1 MGISKKL
8 LIFFITLTIATIMLV
23 FSFTFYTTQS
33 EIEDKFG
40 YLLNEMVN
48 KTVMHMDS
56 KVLEIERSM
65 NMLVMNSEFTSNY
78 MNLDKIPVDEYVRRT
93 AQAKALADITI
104 YSSKDIESIIIKLK
118 SDEDLHHY
126 GGNFSD
132 QYYVEKEYKDKY
144 AFFFMDWDNFS
155 QEIVIENILQN
166 YHSFYWTSGIQE
178 NYDDIYLM
186 KKLSHWDTG
195 KQLGI
200 ITMVMD
206 MEVFTDL
213 YLDME
218 KEFSS
223 TNYLVDS
230 TGTIVAHSNPELIGT
245 TLDAEMERMI
255 NLGDSSE
262 YYNVDGHLIAFQEA
276 KNGWVYISSIPM
288 EYITREIDNAWTS
301 SFLIIIIGILL
312 ATLVFFIYTRRISR
326 NMGILISK
334 MLKVEEGDMEISE
347 KIESNDEIGLIDNY
361 FNRMVEKLNRL
372 IRKNYVQKLEKR
384 EAELSALQFQINPH
398 FLYNTLESISA
409 IGSVYG
415 SHEISQISQKLGQML
430 RYSININ
437 SSEFVTLTKEIQ
449 HIENYFFIQ
458 EVRFEDRFKVFY
470 DIDPHVKDAK
480 VLKLILQPIVENIIQ
495 HGLSDEDEG
504 IIAIVAEWCDKN
516 LIIKISDDGKG
527 MSNEQ
532 VKQLNDYINED
543 TDKILTGYKKS
554 VGMRNVNL
562 RIKLAY
568 GEEYGLHV
576 TSQEGIGTHVTF
588 TLPLI

>member
-23 FSFTFYTTQS
+23 FSFTYYTTQS

-56 KVLEIERSM
+56 KILEIERSM
-65 NMLVMNSEFTSNY
+65 NMLVMNSEFTSNF
-78 MNLDKIPVDEYVRRT
+78 MKLDKSRVDEYVRKT

-104 YSSKDIESIIIKLK
+104 YSSKDIESIIIKLRDSK
-118 SDEDLHHY
+118 ELHHY

-144 AFFFMDWDNFS
+144 AFFFMDWQAFS

-166 YHSFYWTSGIQE
+166 YHSFYWTSGIQG

-186 KKLSHWDTG
+186 KKLSYWDTG

-206 MEVFTDL
+206 IEVFTDL

-218 KEFSS
+218 KEFAS

-230 TGTIVAHSNPELIGT
+230 TGTIVVHSNPEFIGT

-262 YYNVDGHLIAFQEA
+262 YYNVEGDLIAFQEA

-301 SFLIIIIGILL
+301 SFFIIFIGVVL

-326 NMGILISK
+326 NMEILINK
-334 MLKVEEGDMEISE
+334 MLKVEEGDMEIIE
-347 KIESNDEIGLIDNY
+347 KIDTNDEIGLIDNY

-372 IRKNYVQKLEKR
+372 IRRNYVQRLEKR

-504 IIAIVAEWCDKN
+504 IIAIVAEKQNKN

-527 MSNEQ
+527 MSEEQ
-532 VKQLNDYINED
+532 VKKLNRYINEN

-562 RIKLAY
+562 RFKLAY

-576 TSQEGIGTHVTF
+576 TSQEGIGTTVIF
-588 TLPLI
+588 ILPLI